1 MVSSSPARSTARPPH
16 AAGSAKASAANAPMS
31 STATCCKGFSG
42 SSGWASTPPRMASRE
57 RSQLSMK
64 NTGRRDRVGHAQ
76 AAHVLLDARLALKV
90 GDAGLAVG
98 AADRAVDE
106 VAHARR
112 LGRVGERRAL
122 ADLALRAAG
131 LVVVLD
137 GEDTDRARDR
147 AVHGGTVGQVAAD
160 QGGAARGE
168 RLRGR
173 FVGVARE
180 GADGEAGGEQ
190 VAGDRAA
197 LLAGRAGDQ
206 DRAALVG
213 RDGRVRLGGLG
224 RGARAVGHGRPP
236 LAGVCPSWFGA
247 MSTIVQISG
256 VGRRARRLPPTS
268 VHCTVMISFLR
279 PVASTAWRN
288 STSSQALICVRSISL
303 LSVSTSLS
311 AGMVGPD
318 PLATLTVEST
328 IGRR

>member
-1 MVSSSPARSTARPPH
+1 M
-16 AAGSAKASAANAPMS
+16 
-31 STATCCKGFSG
+31 
-42 SSGWASTPPRMASRE
+42 
-57 RSQLSMK
+57 
-64 NTGRRDRVGHAQ
+64 
-76 AAHVLLDARLALKV
+76 LLDARLALKV

-137 GEDTDRARDR
+137 GEDTGRARDR
-147 AVHGGTVGQVAAD
+147 AVHGITVGQVAAD

-197 LLAGRAGDQ
+197 LLAGRWAG
-206 DRAALVG
+206 
-213 RDGRVRLGGLG
+213 
-224 RGARAVGHGRPP
+224 
-236 LAGVCPSWFGA
+236 
-247 MSTIVQISG
+247 SG
-256 VGRRARRLPPTS
+256 FMARRIAQSTRCDS
-268 VHCTVMISFLR
+268 SGISCDGGAISFLTFFIQ
-279 PVASTAWRN
+279 AS
-288 STSSQALICVRSISL
+288 S
-303 LSVSTSLS
+303 
-311 AGMVGPD
+311 GPAD
-318 PLATLTVEST
+318 
-328 IGRR
+328 